1 MKYLVVALALIITLA
16 TQVVG
21 SPFNCEI
28 NPKSYSKDFVEEENP
43 FHEDRMAYGFN
54 DKKRVEGASCS
65 SMCPDINAIYDNC
78 FVNKMQGMSKVAT
91 LSVRRSCERI
101 ACNPTFFQKLR
112 YK

>member
-1 MKYLVVALALIITLA
+1 MKHFTIISALLMAFA

-21 SPFNCEI
+21 TPFNCHKEPEQKLLGKPI
-28 NPKSYSKDFVEEENP
+28 SGVDPTYEFSKPKFY
-43 FHEDRMAYGFN
+43 
-54 DKKRVEGASCS
+54 EGASCS

-78 FVNKMQGMSKVAT
+78 FVDKMKGTSKVAT
-91 LSVRRSCERI
+91 QSVRRSCERI